1 MPYVNIPDSGLGGAT
16 AKIVGKI
23 QGEIASKVMSK
34 VSDIVNKL
42 NTDGCPS
49 NRELTRIRNKVN
61 KLLSVLSSVDSK
73 LAKFR
78 ALPSKLKAPV
88 SGLKAALNII
98 LILPIPQ
105 AVPPGIGL
113 PVNITTKYADLMH
126 LIKELIKQADELIQ
140 SIEVVLETPSS
151 NLKSLDRLLANA
163 DSALRACEL
172 EKALNEQIT
181 EGLIT
186 EQELENLGL
195 YRKGRLTIST
205 LGAKLFAST
214 EDLSQTVV
222 AQSTGNSS
230 SSTRNRG
237 KWTLGFDY
245 LENDIVSLDKVK
257 YICIQDHKAS
267 NTNRPP
273 SSYWSTLDNATQ
285 DSVKSLV
292 DSLDK
297 IDKSNISQESK
308 SQLKQ
313 ILDTFKDTESATQQT
328 DPDYYYTTPDN
339 QILTIKIITDP
350 ASPQIA
356 PKRYAQAIN
365 ANGGIVLTGP
375 KSFSS
380 DAKVL
385 IDEIKFRLDNQL
397 S

>member
-23 QGEIASKVMSK
+23 QGEIASKVMAK

-42 NTDGCPS
+42 NTDGCPPG
-49 NRELTRIRNKVN
+49 RDIIRIRNKVN
-61 KLLSVLSSVDSK
+61 RLLNVLSSVDSK

-78 ALPSKLKAPV
+78 ALPSKLKAPI
-88 SGLKAALNII
+88 SGLKAALKII

-113 PVNITTKYADLMH
+113 PINITTKYADLMH

-163 DSALRACEL
+163 DNALRACEL
-172 EKALNEQIT
+172 EKALNEQIIA
-181 EGLIT
+181 GLIT

-195 YRKGRLTIST
+195 YRGGRLTIST
-205 LGAKLFAST
+205 LGPKLFAST

-222 AQSTGNSS
+222 TQSVGSS
-230 SSTRNRG
+230 SSATRNRG
-237 KWTLGFDY
+237 KWTVGFDY

-257 YICIQDHKAS
+257 YICLQDHKAS
-267 NTNRPP
+267 DKNRPP
-273 SSYWSTLDNATQ
+273 SSYWSLLDKATQ
-285 DSVKSLV
+285 DTATSLI

-308 SQLKQ
+308 TQLKLV
-313 ILDTFKDTESATQQT
+313 LDAFKGSEKATQEL
-328 DPDYYYTTPDN
+328 DPDYFYTTPNN
-339 QILTIKIITDP
+339 QVLTIKIITDP

-356 PKRYAQAIN
+356 PRRYAQAEN

-380 DAKVL
+380 DVKVL